1 MMKQVVR
8 IFSSANKAQRLTMVG
23 FQSAIE
29 ELYLGSFSQSSVVSH
44 LFCRVVTFS
53 YMHLARFKR

>member
-8 IFSSANKAQRLTMVG
+8 IFFSANKAQRLTMVG

-29 ELYLGSFSQSSVVSH
+29 ELYLGSFFSKLSS
-44 LFCRVVTFS
+44 LTYFCRVVTFS
-53 YMHLARFKR
+53 SVCYAFG